1 MRYKDRVESKK
12 ALEERTKDWKYEEDP
27 LEELFK
33 ER

>member
-12 ALEERTKDWKYEEDP
+12 ALDERMKYWEYDEDP

-33 ER
+33 EH